1 MPIGTVMSRLAAG
14 ARAAAPQVAR
24 PVRGGSARE
33 SPWSV
38 TGPRALLHPLVDGEL
53 GFVGR
58 QRLLRHVARCGGCAG
73 RLAEAA
79 SAADGAPDHSCNT
92 IAPPRRS
99 RRRIGAAIARE
110 SPSLAPARRRLFGRS
125 GGVRAGSGCGRL
137 VGAAAGVALTLLVT
151 AGPSVPET
159 TPSRAV
165 LDSHVRSLLPNHLTD
180 VVTSDRHTV
189 KPWLSSRVDV
199 SPPVRDL
206 ADEGFPLIGGRV
218 DYVDGHQVGCVVY
231 RHDRHII
238 NLLAWSSPGMAD
250 QELRTLSR
258 QGFNL
263 VTWRKDGVTFWAVSD
278 LEAGELRNFAREI
291 AATGSTARQG

>member
-1 MPIGTVMSRLAAG
+1 MECD
-14 ARAAAPQVAR
+14 RA
-24 PVRGGSARE
+24 S
-33 SPWSV
+33 
-38 TGPRALLHPLVDGEL
+38 TLLHPLIDGEL
-53 GFVGR
+53 GFIGR
-58 QRLLRHVARCGGCAG
+58 QRLLRHVGRCGGCAG
-73 RLAEAA
+73 RLSELQALQTALRTKLQY
-79 SAADGAPDHSCNT
+79 HR
-92 IAPPRRS
+92 APPALAA
-99 RRRIGAAIARE
+99 RIGAAVARE
-110 SPSLAPARRRLFGRS
+110 APSLTPARRRVFGRS
-125 GGVRAGSGCGRL
+125 GGVLLTGTGLA
-137 VGAAAGVALTLLVT
+137 GAAAGVALTLLVM
-151 AGPSVPET
+151 GSPIHPEGNIVG
-159 TPSRAV
+159 AV

-250 QELRTLSR
+250 QEVKILSR

-263 VTWRKDGVTFWAVSD
+263 MTWRKGGTTFWAVSD
-278 LEAGELRNFAREI
+278 LEAGELRKFVSRV
-291 AATGSTARQG
+291 AANAG

>member
-1 MPIGTVMSRLAAG
+1 MECD
-14 ARAAAPQVAR
+14 RA
-24 PVRGGSARE
+24 S
-33 SPWSV
+33 
-38 TGPRALLHPLVDGEL
+38 ALLHPLIDGEL

-73 RLAEAA
+73 RLSELQALQTALRTKLQY
-79 SAADGAPDHSCNT
+79 HR
-92 IAPPRRS
+92 APPALAA
-99 RRRIGAAIARE
+99 RIGAAIAHE
-110 SPSLAPARRRLFGRS
+110 SPSLAPARRRLFGRRS
-125 GGVRAGSGCGRL
+125 GVPAGFGLAGGL

-151 AGPSVPET
+151 G
-159 TPSRAV
+159 TPSRQSDSVGAV

-218 DYVDGHQVGCVVY
+218 DYVDGHQVGVVVY

-238 NLLAWSSPGMAD
+238 NLLAWSSPSKAEEG
-250 QELRTLSR
+250 LKTLSR

-263 VTWRKDGVTFWAVSD
+263 MTWRKGGVTFWAVSD
-278 LEAGELRNFAREI
+278 LEAAELRKFALAV
-291 AATGSTARQG
+291 AAAS

>member
-1 MPIGTVMSRLAAG
+1 MECD
-14 ARAAAPQVAR
+14 RA
-24 PVRGGSARE
+24 S
-33 SPWSV
+33 
-38 TGPRALLHPLVDGEL
+38 ALLHPLVDGEL
-53 GFVGR
+53 GFLGR

-73 RLAEAA
+73 RLSELQALQTALRTKLQY
-79 SAADGAPDHSCNT
+79 HR
-92 IAPPRRS
+92 APPALAA
-99 RRRIGAAIARE
+99 RIGAAIARE
-110 SPSLAPARRRLFGRS
+110 TPSLGPARRRLFGRS
-125 GGVRAGSGCGRL
+125 GGARAGFGLAGGL
-137 VGAAAGVALTLLVT
+137 VGAAAGVALTLLV
-151 AGPSVPET
+151 AGSGVRPGDDTVT
-159 TPSRAV
+159 AV

-238 NLLAWSSPGMAD
+238 NLLAWSAPGMAD
-250 QELRTLSR
+250 QAVKTLSR

-263 VTWRKDGVTFWAVSD
+263 MTWRKGGITFWAISD
-278 LEAGELRNFAREI
+278 LEAGELRKFVGEV
-291 AATGSTARQG
+291 AANAG

>member
-1 MPIGTVMSRLAAG
+1 MECD
-14 ARAAAPQVAR
+14 RA
-24 PVRGGSARE
+24 S
-33 SPWSV
+33 
-38 TGPRALLHPLVDGEL
+38 ALLHPLIDGEL
-53 GFVGR
+53 GFMGR
-58 QRLLRHVARCGGCAG
+58 HRLLRHVARCGGCAG
-73 RLAEAA
+73 RLSELQALQTALRTKLQY
-79 SAADGAPDHSCNT
+79 HR
-92 IAPPRRS
+92 APPALAA
-99 RRRIGAAIARE
+99 RIGAAIARE
-110 SPSLAPARRRLFGRS
+110 SPSLAPARRRLFGRRGAAPAGFGLA
-125 GGVRAGSGCGRL
+125 GGL

-151 AGPSVPET
+151 GAPIDRPNDVVG
-159 TPSRAV
+159 AV

-250 QELRTLSR
+250 EGLKSTSR

-263 VTWRKDGVTFWAVSD
+263 MTWRKGGVTFWAVSD
-278 LEAGELRNFAREI
+278 LEAAELRKFALAI
-291 AATGSTARQG
+291 AAAG

>member
-1 MPIGTVMSRLAAG
+1 
-14 ARAAAPQVAR
+14 
-24 PVRGGSARE
+24 
-33 SPWSV
+33 
-38 TGPRALLHPLVDGEL
+38 
-53 GFVGR
+53 
-58 QRLLRHVARCGGCAG
+58 
-73 RLAEAA
+73 
-79 SAADGAPDHSCNT
+79 
-92 IAPPRRS
+92 
-99 RRRIGAAIARE
+99 
-110 SPSLAPARRRLFGRS
+110 
-125 GGVRAGSGCGRL
+125 
-137 VGAAAGVALTLLVT
+137 LLVT
-151 AGPSVPET
+151 GAPIDRPNDVVG
-159 TPSRAV
+159 AV

-250 QELRTLSR
+250 EGLKSTSR

-263 VTWRKDGVTFWAVSD
+263 MTWRKGGVTFWAVSD
-278 LEAGELRNFAREI
+278 LEAAGLRKFAVAI
-291 AATGSTARQG
+291 AAAG